1 MNPDTR
7 ILRKVTIDNAA
18 EADRVFSMLMGDE
31 VPATRVYRK
40 TRSLRQY
47 RRIIENYK
55 GLHPA
60 GEQSFPYPFGWRELP
75 HRSIATESCPDVFIG
90 KDEVGSTFGV
100 RPYGKRKCETKH
112 SVFDVIYPKSD
123 GEGKRENTDSE
134 TLHRTDEIGNT
145 YRLRAGANTG
155 KSHRFRR
162 KPVRRLSHAE
172 NGK

>member
-1 MNPDTR
+1 MGKGVHVQRYKGLGEMNSHQLWETTMNPDTR

-31 VPATRVYRK
+31 VPRDASLSK

-100 RPYGKRKCETKH
+100 RPYGKREMR
-112 SVFDVIYPKSD
+112 
-123 GEGKRENTDSE
+123 KRNIPFLT
-134 TLHRTDEIGNT
+134 
-145 YRLRAGANTG
+145 
-155 KSHRFRR
+155 
-162 KPVRRLSHAE
+162 
-172 NGK
+172 